1 MSTEVQL
8 PHPAPQGELAKPS
21 NAMYLTFE
29 VSLSGTCTLTRG
41 DDGLIVRRSDLL
53 DRFFHKCA
61 PVKVAYRENWVGQLN
76 PIHYLPARI
85 NLCQKSWPPLNFDW
99 PKSHILSFWEYPF
112 TFYIYIITILIYKPV
127 SRFPRFS
134 LRAMSYNRRF
144 GRSLRLGFVSVFLFV
159 FF

>member
-1 MSTEVQL
+1 MSTELQL

-21 NAMYLTFE
+21 NAMYSTFE

-41 DDGLIVRRSDLL
+41 DDGLIVRCSDLL

-99 PKSHILSFWEYPF
+99 SKKSYPF
-112 TFYIYIITILIYKPV
+112 LLGISVVHFIFISLIY
-127 SRFPRFS
+127 SI
-134 LRAMSYNRRF
+134 NRCRDF
-144 GRSLRLGFVSVFLFV
+144 RDFLCARCP
-159 FF
+159 